1 MGERTINV
9 TVRAGARSR
18 GVETRA
24 DGSLLVK
31 TTVAPEKGKANADV
45 VEQIADHFDVPKSCV
60 EVVRG
65 HTSSKKILKISA

>member
-1 MGERTINV
+1 MADRTMNV

-18 GVETRA
+18 GVEQRP

-45 VEQIADHFDVPKSCV
+45 VELIAEYFDVPKSCV

-65 HTSSKKILKISA
+65 HTSSKKVLKISA

>member
-1 MGERTINV
+1 MADRTLNV
-9 TVRAGARSR
+9 TVRAGARARS
-18 GVETRA
+18 VEQRP

-45 VEQIADHFDVPKSCV
+45 IELVAEHFNVPKSCV